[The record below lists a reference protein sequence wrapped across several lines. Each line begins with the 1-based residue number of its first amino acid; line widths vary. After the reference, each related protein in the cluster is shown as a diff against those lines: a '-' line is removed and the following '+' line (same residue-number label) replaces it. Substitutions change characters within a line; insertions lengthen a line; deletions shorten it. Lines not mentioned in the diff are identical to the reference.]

1 MTIIYIAYSCDPYNG
16 TEDKL
21 GWYIPYYASKD
32 NDVIVITKEEQRKSI
47 ERYQNNNTCD
57 RIRVIYID
65 IPTVYKKIYKGGL
78 YSGRQNV
85 WNERA
90 YKKVQQ
96 LCKTQQIDIIHQV
109 NPVEFRSIGKY
120 GSIRDNTSDCKRL
133 L

>member
-96 LCKTQQIDIIHQV
+96 LCKTIH
-109 NPVEFRSIGKY
+109 R
-120 GSIRDNTSDCKRL
+120 
-133 L
+133 